1 MPRLSERSLEGLRST
16 IRSEYAGLPAE
27 DLERVIESSI
37 AGLPAGTAEDFMS
50 TLSSFGKSAAPLLQ
64 RAAPDVA
71 QGAATGATFGPY
83 GAIIGAGA
91 GLVSS
96 LIKSQE
102 KPATAPPRP
111 PVASA
116 PQPPTSPPS
125 SSAPPPLTVA
135 PTTPVTSAP
144 QPSPSAP
151 AAPVPP
157 TLPTGQGA
165 AATLISLFQNPTVQQ
180 ALLSQ
185 VLGSS
190 GSQQV
195 QTDSGTSLPRG
206 AINAVLGQLLTNAS
220 EALAESESISEQSYL
235 QDAAGEYVVDP
246 ASLDQH
252 VALILSHLQRRA
264 PAQEHFE
271 TADWDLEEVPAME
284 SSEEWP
290 EVDESVEAVSFY

>member
-1 MPRLSERSLEGLRST
+1 VPRLSESSLEGLRST
-16 IRSEYAGLPAE
+16 IRPEYAGLPVE
-27 DLERVIESSI
+27 DLESIIEASI
-37 AGLPAGTAEDFMS
+37 SGLPAGTAEDFLG
-50 TLSSFGKSAAPLLQ
+50 TLSSIGKAAGPALQ

-96 LIKSQE
+96 LIKNRE
-102 KPATAPPRP
+102 KPAPAPAPLRP
-111 PVASA
+111 PA
-116 PQPPTSPPS
+116 PS
-125 SSAPPPLTVA
+125 SSAPPSSTAA
-135 PTTPVTSAP
+135 PTAQVTSAP
-144 QPSPSAP
+144 QPSTSVP
-151 AAPVPP
+151 AAPVAPA
-157 TLPTGQGA
+157 LPTGQGA
-165 AATLISLFQNPTVQQ
+165 AATLLSLFKNPTVQQ

-206 AINAVLGQLLTNAS
+206 AINAVLSQLLNNAS

-252 VALILSHLQRRA
+252 AALILSHLQRKARA
-264 PAQEHFE
+264 
-271 TADWDLEEVPAME
+271 EENPEAAEWEVEAVLAME

>member
-1 MPRLSERSLEGLRST
+1 MPRLSESSLKGLRST
-16 IRSEYAGLPAE
+16 IRPEYAGLPAE
-27 DLERVIESSI
+27 DLESLIEASI
-37 AGLPAGTAEDFMS
+37 SGLPAGTAEDFLG
-50 TLSSFGKSAAPLLQ
+50 TLSSIGKAAGPLLQ

-96 LIKSQE
+96 LIKGQE
-102 KPATAPPRP
+102 KPRP
-111 PVASA
+111 PAPAASA
-116 PQPPTSPPS
+116 PQPPTAAPPS
-125 SSAPPPLTVA
+125 NAA
-135 PTTPVTSAP
+135 PTAPVTGAP

-151 AAPVPP
+151 VAPVAPA
-157 TLPTGQGA
+157 LPTGQGA
-165 AATLISLFQNPTVQQ
+165 AATLLSLFQNPTVKQ

-190 GSQQV
+190 GSQQI
-195 QTDSGTSLPRG
+195 QTGSGTSLPRG
-206 AINAVLGQLLTNAS
+206 AINAVLSQLVNNAS
-220 EALAESESISEQSYL
+220 EALAESASISEQRYL

-252 VALILSHLQRRA
+252 AALILSHLQRRA
-264 PAQEHFE
+264 PREDHPE
-271 TADWDLEEVPAME
+271 VADWEMEAVPAME

>member
-1 MPRLSERSLEGLRST
+1 MTRLSTSSLEGLRST
-16 IRSEYAGLPAE
+16 VRPEHAALPAE
-27 DLERVIESSI
+27 DLESLIEASI
-37 AGLPAGTAEDFMS
+37 SGLPAGTAEDFLS
-50 TLSSFGKSAAPLLQ
+50 TLSSFGKAAGPALQ

-102 KPATAPPRP
+102 KPAPAPSRP
-111 PVASA
+111 PAPAVSA
-116 PQPPTSPPS
+116 PQPPASAPS
-125 SSAPPPLTVA
+125 SSAPPPSTVG
-135 PTTPVTSAP
+135 PTAPVTSAP
-144 QPSPSAP
+144 QQSAP
-151 AAPVPP
+151 AAPVAPA
-157 TLPTGQGA
+157 LPTGQGA
-165 AATLISLFQNPTVQQ
+165 AATLLSLFQNPTVQQ

-190 GSQQV
+190 GNQQV

-206 AINAVLGQLLTNAS
+206 AVNAVLSQLLNNAS
-220 EALAESESISEQSYL
+220 EALAESESISEQNYL
-235 QDAAGEYVVDP
+235 QDASGEYLVDP

-252 VALILSHLQRRA
+252 AALILSHLQRRA
-264 PAQEHFE
+264 PA
-271 TADWDLEEVPAME
+271 DDRLEAVEWGLEAVSAMD

-290 EVDESVEAVSFY
+290 EVGESFESVSFY